1 VPCSSAAEGEG
12 ESALPSEGLKKSER
26 ITKRF
31 EYKEV
36 IDQGKLVDRGAY
48 KAFLL
53 LRPDVERKAGFIAGK
68 TVGKA
73 ARRNRARRVLRE
85 AYRRLKPRI
94 ESRGFKVVFVAK
106 PDLTMMNST
115 EIGLDME
122 ALFKE
127 YGLLRENS
135 G

>member
-1 VPCSSAAEGEG
+1 
-12 ESALPSEGLKKSER
+12 LPSEGLKKSER

-73 ARRNRARRVLRE
+73 TRRNRARRVLRD

-106 PDLTMMNST
+106 PDLTMMKST